1 MKKALLLSRRNALE
15 MLRDPVLYIFCLG
28 FPVLMLGLFQIID
41 RYTDGMTPVFLPRS
55 LVPGVMVFSFTFL
68 SLTICLL
75 VSRDKSTALLRRLY
89 TAPLRSYQFVLGYAI
104 PALAVGIAQAFL
116 CVGAGL
122 LLSVLCGTAP
132 FSLGEGCLLILTQL
146 PILCFCVFLGILLGT
161 LFNDKSGPG
170 VCSILISASG
180 ILGGAWMPLDTMGAF
195 EDFCRWLPFY
205 PSVVFGRIVT
215 GAQHSVLTPTA
226 EAAAYTLDRAALL
239 GLIPISISLAAAVSL
254 SFLVFHSRMSQDV

>member
-1 MKKALLLSRRNALE
+1 MKKALLLTRRNALE

-28 FPVLMLGLFQIID
+28 FPIVMLGLFQIID
-41 RYTDGMTPVFLPRS
+41 RYTGGMTTTFLPRS

-68 SLTICLL
+68 SLTVCLL

-89 TAPLRSYQFVLGYAI
+89 TAPLRSYQFVLGYAF
-104 PALAVGIAQAFL
+104 PALAVGIAQSIL
-116 CVGAGL
+116 CIGFGK
-122 LLSVLCGTAP
+122 LLSVACGTEC
-132 FSLGEGCLLILTQL
+132 FTLCEGLLLILTQL

-195 EDFCRWLPFY
+195 EDFCSWLPFY

-215 GAQHSVLTPTA
+215 GAQHSVLDPATGA
-226 EAAAYTLDRAALL
+226 SAYTLDRAALL
-239 GLIPISISLAAAVSL
+239 GLIPLSVSLIAALSL
-254 SFLVFHSRMSQDV
+254 SFLLFHRQMSQDG